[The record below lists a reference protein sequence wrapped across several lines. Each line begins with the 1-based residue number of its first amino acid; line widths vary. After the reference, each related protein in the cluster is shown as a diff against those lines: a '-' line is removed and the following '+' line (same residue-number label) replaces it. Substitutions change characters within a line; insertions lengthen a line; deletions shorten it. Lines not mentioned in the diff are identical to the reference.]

1 LKIVNPPVRL
11 KYRDNSANIE
21 VYMQCGE
28 IEKSELGGNQKNARK
43 KIAEYNNIGY

>member
-1 LKIVNPPVRL
+1 MRLSRGEIILKIVNPPVRL

-28 IEKSELGGNQKNARK
+28 IEKIRS
-43 KIAEYNNIGY
+43 